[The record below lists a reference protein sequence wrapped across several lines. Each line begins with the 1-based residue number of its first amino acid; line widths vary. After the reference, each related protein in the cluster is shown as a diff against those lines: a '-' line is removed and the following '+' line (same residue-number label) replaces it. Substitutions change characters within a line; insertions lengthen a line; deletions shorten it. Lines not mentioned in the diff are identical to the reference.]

1 MRRSPLVVSPT
12 LQAAYESFKI
22 FKVAKGIVQ
31 PKFINDGRSFAECY
45 VGLFWQ
51 QFLTN
56 FLESV

>member
-45 VGLFWQ
+45 VGLF
-51 QFLTN
+51 
-56 FLESV
+56 